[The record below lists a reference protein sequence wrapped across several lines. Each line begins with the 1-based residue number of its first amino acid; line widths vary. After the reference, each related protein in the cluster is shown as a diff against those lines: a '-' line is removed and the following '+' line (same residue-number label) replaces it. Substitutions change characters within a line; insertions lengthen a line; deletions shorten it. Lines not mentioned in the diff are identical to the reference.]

1 MMRPTI
7 RQIQIFESVARNKSF
22 TRAAEELFITQS
34 TVSIQLKQLSDTLGV
49 QLIEQVGKKLYL
61 TRAGEAQLA
70 NCQRLLSTLR
80 EMESDAASYHEKPQG
95 ILSISGTITSQFF
108 LPRVFGAF
116 SKKYPEVDIVFQ
128 VSTRPAIMERFASN
142 QDDLYV
148 IGRIP
153 EGMEIKVIPF
163 VENPFIFIAPIDHP
177 LVGQKKIT
185 LRRVLQEPFLTRE
198 PGSTTLKELQ
208 RYCDE
213 NKVGINQ
220 KMVLGG
226 NEAIKQGVIGGLGI
240 SVLSRFATTLE
251 LSLGLIAELDVENFP
266 LQSQW
271 YIGYPSGKKP
281 STATNAFL
289 DFVRDEG
296 RVIAHNCLYPQLRTV
311 HNVDINP
318 DTVVSI
324 D

>member
-7 RQIQIFESVARNKSF
+7 RQLQIFESVARHKSF

-49 QLIEQVGKKLYL
+49 QLVEQVGKKLYL
-61 TRAGEAQLA
+61 TQAGEAQLK
-70 NCQRLLSTLR
+70 NCQRLLLTLR
-80 EMESDAASYHEKPQG
+80 EMERDAAAFNEKPQG
-95 ILSISGTITSQFF
+95 TLIISGTITSQFF

-116 SKKYPEVDIVFQ
+116 CKKYPEVDIVFQ

-148 IGRIP
+148 IGRVP
-153 EGMEIKVIPF
+153 EDMEIKVIPF
-163 VENPFIFIAPIDHP
+163 VENPLIFIASIEHP
-177 LVGQKKIT
+177 LTKEKNIT
-185 LRRVLQEPFLTRE
+185 LSRALQEPFLIRE
-198 PGSTTLKELQ
+198 PGSTTLKEIQ

-213 NKVGINQ
+213 NKVNINQ

-271 YIGYPSGKKP
+271 YIGYPTGKKNSP
-281 STATNAFL
+281 ATNAFL

-296 RVIAHNCLYPQLRTV
+296 RAIAHACLYPQFRTV
-311 HNVDINP
+311 HNIEVHPEQPVN
-318 DTVVSI
+318 I